1 MPAPPTYTSFRYR
14 CLVCNI
20 HCQSG
25 SSWRTHLA
33 TAKHITNVAELVEIV
48 PDPEVMKALRDH
60 NKALQEE
67 NDDLKFEISGVR
79 ICIEGWETYLKE
91 NGFASLV
98 N

>member
-1 MPAPPTYTSFRYR
+1 MSHPTYVYMRFQ
-14 CLVCNI
+14 CKVCNI
-20 HCQSG
+20 HCKDK
-25 SSWRTHLA
+25 SSWRAHLA
-33 TAKHITNVAELVEIV
+33 TPKHITNVAELVEIV
-48 PDPEVMKALRDH
+48 PDTEVMKALRAH